1 MSHLVHKLIHRWKI
15 SQEWKTSNWTK
26 NPNENTLNIW
36 LWDVPGIETII
47 EIFQTGRIPTGISES
62 GYCIQMNIRVRT
74 HTFISSSFKYNRG
87 LGGISWVEYF
97 IRSVLFWSATV
108 KRLQSFYFKENT
120 LHFFHSYYLP
130 QGFCELSFLPI
141 STPICMAKRWK
152 DRKRTPHKRACF
164 CSFLRGPCL
173 TQRLG
178 LHCNSCLKDN
188 DLHTS
193 QSAKDLK
200 QI

>member
-1 MSHLVHKLIHRWKI
+1 M
-15 SQEWKTSNWTK
+15 
-26 NPNENTLNIW
+26 LNMW

-62 GYCIQMNIRVRT
+62 GYCIQMNIWVRT

-108 KRLQSFYFKENT
+108 KRLQTFYFKENT
-120 LHFFHSYYLP
+120 LHFFHSYLP

-141 STPICMAKRWK
+141 STPHLYGKKMKRPKK
-152 DRKRTPHKRACF
+152 DSTQT
-164 CSFLRGPCL
+164 SMFLFFLERPML
-173 TQRLG
+173 DTKIRITL
-178 LHCNSCLKDN
+178 
-188 DLHTS
+188 
-193 QSAKDLK
+193 
-200 QI
+200 